1 MKISITGI
9 RSINNRTLADLDIE
23 YNEILYKWQAYVNGV
38 SAAEWDA
45 YIQSRSAIIQADI
58 DAKEALWA
66 ASPKTKTIT
75 GMFGEEETYPMS
87 KDEIVKPDIP
97 DYYDKRLLEYPPLA
111 DYVDAI
117 VKKSS
122 SDPIVAA
129 VGEIQEQLY
138 IATCLTIKEKYPKI

>member
-23 YNEILYKWQAYVNGV
+23 YNDLVYKWQAYVNGV

-97 DYYDKRLLEYPPLA
+97 DYYDKRLLEYPSLA
-111 DYVDAI
+111 DYVDA
-117 VKKSS
+117 KAKQTS
-122 SDPIVAA
+122 SDPSIVASGVTEEQRYLAACLA
-129 VGEIQEQLY
+129 V
-138 IATCLTIKEKYPKI
+138 KEKYPKV